1 MKIMKKQSIYALMS
15 AIALAGAVGFSS
27 CSSDEKVT
35 ATPNPGYN
43 QTEGTVPVQFLF
55 NVGSYGSGA
64 STRQDADAT
73 QATNNLPAEKFR
85 GIEGARIL
93 CFKLAENGQ
102 YVASSTTGEGP
113 SNVKAAKDFNMA
125 RVAQPGS
132 LGNGTN
138 STSTRVLE
146 MTFPL
151 GTNSMI
157 FYGRAVPPSYTTEQQ
172 KKLNYNTHGLLDEYT
187 IDEELPKVTFA
198 LGKRLPTAEKEVYQ
212 HIQNLLASIMTCVM
226 ETNRGTSSVTA
237 DQTPEEGV
245 VPYGFAISTETAQN
259 LKWREYYSA
268 YMSGTAETKAKSP
281 VDNTTNL
288 TELEI
293 KLAKAYKE
301 MTTIQPAELRNGSG
315 PAMQSTIKS
324 LWGIVNSVR
333 CANPTEICEAVAKY
347 MAERIHQELLT
358 YFTPQFEGDSQTH
371 GGTPSKVSLKDVDV
385 LLTKIEQ
392 DAYWPKGKENGKN
405 IFPEN
410 YFSGISNTA
419 HSNLNLFPSTFDLP
433 QGATHIQ
440 FCTLEESNTTDR
452 AAAGIPAGIPQYG
465 YYYVQNYNSSAVN
478 NGQFT
483 VDDYYYPAELLYF
496 GNSPIR
502 VSDQD
507 HEVLDYPQ
515 KTTDWINE
523 EKWPAPSGSDPEGAK
538 RWTTG
543 GSVSSTT
550 RSVAMKNNI
559 NYGTALLDMT
569 VGYSS
574 TTLKD
579 NNKAIQQRDYQI
591 VEEDN
596 TITVTDNSFKLVG
609 VLVGDQFPRIGW
621 DMLPALKN
629 TERKGYI
636 YDNKIA
642 FSSIPV
648 SGSSGHNYTMVFDN
662 YNASSAANAQDK
674 VFIALEFQ
682 NNSGVDFFGKDN
694 MIANGSN
701 FYLIGELDPTSK
713 DGIAFPAYH
722 ALPPYGAHAVGDESK
737 TVPRVFIQDHK
748 TMVNFKIGLNSLKS
762 AYLTVPDLRSSS
774 VTLGLSVDMSW
785 ETGLNFDDIELGGT
799 GN

>member
-1 MKIMKKQSIYALMS
+1 MKKNSIYALMS
-15 AIALAGAVGFSS
+15 AIALSGAIGFSS

-43 QTEGTVPVQFLF
+43 QTEGTVPVKFLF

-73 QATNNLPAEKFR
+73 QAQNNLPAEKFR

-102 YVASSTTGEGP
+102 YVASSTTSDP
-113 SNVKAAKDFNMA
+113 VSNVKAAKDFNMA

-172 KKLNYNTHGLLDEYT
+172 KILNYNTHGVLDEYT

-198 LGKRLPTAEKEVYQ
+198 LGKRLPTAEKEVFQ

-226 ETNRGTSSVTA
+226 ETNRGTSAVTA
-237 DQTPEEGV
+237 DQTPEAGV
-245 VPYGFAISTETAQN
+245 VPYGFAISTETASN
-259 LKWREYYSA
+259 LKWRAYYDA
-268 YMSGTAETKAKSP
+268 YMNATPKSP
-281 VDNTTNL
+281 VDGVTNL

-358 YFTPQFEGDSQTH
+358 YFTPKFEGDSQTK
-371 GGTPSKVSLKDVDV
+371 GGTPAKVSLKDVDV
-385 LLTKIEQ
+385 LLEKIVE
-392 DAYWPKGKENGKN
+392 DNYWPSGKGQ
-405 IFPEN
+405 FPAN
-410 YFSGISNTA
+410 YFSGISNTE

-452 AAAGIPAGIPQYG
+452 EAAGIPAGIPQYG
-465 YYYVQNYNSSAVN
+465 YYYVQNYNSSAV
-478 NGQFT
+478 GSQAFT

-502 VSDQD
+502 VSNQD

-515 KTTDWINE
+515 KTADWINE
-523 EKWPAPSGSDPEGAK
+523 AKWPSPSGSDPEGEK
-538 RWTTG
+538 RWDTD

-569 VGYSS
+569 VGYNS

-579 NNKAIQQRDYQI
+579 NNQAIQWRDYKS

-609 VLVGDQFPRIGW
+609 VLVGGQFPRIGW

-636 YDNKIA
+636 YDDKIA
-642 FSSIPV
+642 FSSIPAT
-648 SGSSGHNYTMVFDN
+648 GNSGHNYTMVFDN
-662 YNASSAANAQDK
+662 YNASSGANAQDK

-701 FYLIGELDPTSK
+701 FYLIGELDPTTK
-713 DGIAFPAYH
+713 EGTTLPAYH
-722 ALPPYGAHAVGDESK
+722 ALPPYKNNAGGDLYDPAVNPSQK
-737 TVPRVFIQDHK
+737 TIPRVFIQDHK
-748 TMVNFKIGLNSLKS
+748 TMVNFKIGVNSLKY

-785 ETGLNFDDIELGGT
+785 SNGLEFDNVVIGG
-799 GN
+799 N